1 MPPNAHN
8 TVDMTNELFDYC
20 IQELQHR
27 AKGINKDPSAPIVV
41 YNGDVLKVDS
51 LALKIALQDAVKPL
65 ETVLDWQKD
74 RGSGHLGTVLNLV
87 DPSLYPLVYGTT
99 RALKVG
105 AKVVGVKD
113 CIERCGEGE
122 TIAKTKPS
130 LDENDDYMA
139 PISLLFQWLPSD
151 VNIDGDRAR
160 YVSHCREIS
169 IRLSLRTG

>member
-1 MPPNAHN
+1 
-8 TVDMTNELFDYC
+8 MTNELFDYC
-20 IQELQHR
+20 IQELRHR

-51 LALKIALQDAVKPL
+51 PALKIALQDAVKPL
-65 ETVLDWQKD
+65 EAVPDWQKD
-74 RGSGHLGTVLNLV
+74 WCPGHLGTVVNLV
-87 DPSLYPLVYGTT
+87 DPNLYPLVYGAT

-122 TIAKTKPS
+122 TIVKTKTS

-151 VNIDGDRAR
+151 VTIEGDRAR
-160 YVSHCREIS
+160 YVSHCRELTIE
-169 IRLSLRTG
+169 LSLRAG